1 MHQKRDRQTKPR
13 NCKKLN
19 ASEELITLAT
29 TRYRKND
36 KSRDKKQRC
45 SDYILSTL
53 TAADRA
59 LNYEDFGS
67 RFKYGTL
74 RNEMRKQVENEKVLR
89 LPKECPGRFILQ
101 EWGSRP
107 EYACVLRNDK
117 RGTAAKLEVLSY
129 LKSIGWEKGLSVHN
143 LKLSFQVYNLRWI
156 GKDWTYHK
164 SNHSFTRHFDLSY
177 PVCVECY
184 DSGIVLVS
192 VKCSS
197 RPFPL
202 DLEGISSLL
211 SLLGEVKNALH
222 ASCIPEPLSW
232 IITQWHL
239 NRDSEQVGGP
249 DFYITFRDFFEQAA
263 QIYYKE
269 NLNKV
274 RAEVN
279 QSPKQ
284 TVQEILE
291 EILNLDNIPKRDDA

>member
-1 MHQKRDRQTKPR
+1 
-13 NCKKLN
+13 
-19 ASEELITLAT
+19 
-29 TRYRKND
+29 
-36 KSRDKKQRC
+36 
-45 SDYILSTL
+45 
-53 TAADRA
+53 
-59 LNYEDFGS
+59 
-67 RFKYGTL
+67 
-74 RNEMRKQVENEKVLR
+74 
-89 LPKECPGRFILQ
+89 
-101 EWGSRP
+101 
-107 EYACVLRNDK
+107 
-117 RGTAAKLEVLSY
+117 
-129 LKSIGWEKGLSVHN
+129 
-143 LKLSFQVYNLRWI
+143 
-156 GKDWTYHK
+156 
-164 SNHSFTRHFDLSY
+164 
-177 PVCVECY
+177 
-184 DSGIVLVS
+184 LVS

-222 ASCIPEPLSW
+222 ASCVPEPLSW
-232 IITQWHL
+232 IISQWHL